1 MGAFIAQF
9 AVVAMLGVR
18 TLPTRIGASVMTL
31 VGIAGVVAA
40 LLVVLSIASGLDEV
54 MLNSGA
60 RDAVVVMQAGSGG
73 NEMASTLEL
82 PATRAILE
90 APGIRRQGERLAASA
105 EMFVVVDVPKKST
118 GTDAHVPLR
127 GVQAAAPFV
136 RDGFRIV
143 SGRSFEPGKNELIV
157 GSSALRQY
165 EDLEIGSVKKWGD
178 VEWTVVGI
186 FTAGGSVAE
195 SEIWCD
201 VHVLQPIYHQG
212 SAFQTLHA
220 RLASADAFAA
230 FEEALSTDVR
240 TGVVV
245 SRYSDYYGGQSTT
258 LTATLRS
265 VGSIIAL
272 LMGVCAGFG
281 ALNTMYAAVAARSRE
296 IATLRALGFSAA
308 PTVISV
314 LIESLTLA
322 GIGGLL
328 GGAIAFVG
336 FNGLEASTM
345 NWATYTQVAFS
356 FQVTPV
362 LLAQGVFYAL
372 TIGLVGGL
380 FPAIRSARLPIAT
393 ALREA

>member
-1 MGAFIAQF
+1 MRAFIAQL

-18 TLPTRIGASVMTL
+18 TLPTRLGASVMTL

-54 MLNSGA
+54 MVNSGA

-82 PATRAILE
+82 PAARAILE
-90 APGIRRQGERLAASA
+90 APGIRRHGEQLAASA

-127 GVQAAAPFV
+127 GVQAAAPLV

-143 SGRSFEPGKNELIV
+143 SGRSFETGKNELIV
-157 GSSALRQY
+157 GAGALRQF

-201 VHVLQPIYHQG
+201 VHVLQPVYHQG

-220 RLASADAFAA
+220 RLATADAFAA
-230 FEEALSTDVR
+230 FEGALSKDVR

-258 LTATLRS
+258 LTATLRG

-272 LMGVCAGFG
+272 LMGVCAAFG

-328 GGAIAFVG
+328 GGAMAFVG

-356 FQVTPV
+356 FQVTPA
-362 LLAQGVFYAL
+362 LLGQGVFYAL